1 MKVFSKKPVKT
12 AILSLGLI
20 ALGVGFLVWGLTGI
34 LVHPDY
40 AAEAA
45 SFEQLVTKQTIQPEF
60 KRFMA
65 ENELYKE
72 PPAKGEKIGSL
83 SIPSLKLNFPIYE
96 GTTEKEFKK
105 GVGHY
110 IKSVLPGE
118 LDNCVI
124 SGHRTTVFAKLGKL
138 KVDNYLIIE
147 TKIGKYKYQVK
158 KIRIV
163 DKEDRTVI
171 VPTEIATLTVTTC
184 YPFRYIGSAP
194 KRYILVAELVK
205 DEE

>member
-1 MKVFSKKPVKT
+1 MKVFKEKRRITGV
-12 AILSLGLI
+12 LSLGLI
-20 ALGVGFLVWGLTGI
+20 ILGVGFLVWGLTGI
-34 LVHPDY
+34 LLHPDY

-45 SFEQLVTKQTIQPEF
+45 SFEQLVTNQVTLPDYKQV
-60 KRFMA
+60 MA
-65 ENELYKE
+65 ENDSYEE
-72 PPAKGEKIGSL
+72 PPIKGEKIGEL
-83 SIPSLKLNFPIYE
+83 AIPALKMNLPIYE

-110 IKSVLPGE
+110 IQSVLPGE
-118 LDNCVI
+118 PDNCVV
-124 SGHRTTVFAKLGKL
+124 SGHRTTVFAKLGRL
-138 KVDNYLIIE
+138 KVDDYLIIKTE
-147 TKIGKYKYQVK
+147 VGKYTYQIK

-171 VPTEIATLTVTTC
+171 VPTEKATLTVTTC

-205 DEE
+205 EED